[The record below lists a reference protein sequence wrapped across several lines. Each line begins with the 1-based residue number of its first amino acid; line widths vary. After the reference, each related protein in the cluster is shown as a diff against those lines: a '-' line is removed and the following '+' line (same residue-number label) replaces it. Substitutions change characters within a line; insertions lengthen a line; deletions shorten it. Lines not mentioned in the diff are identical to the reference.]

1 MLDLQL
7 QNLLYI
13 RELPQTR
20 QEVAVN
26 RTELVDAVASKTD
39 LDKKHAEAAVAAVT
53 ESIVTET
60 RAGNK
65 VAIFGFGTFSP
76 SARAARMGRNPQTGA
91 PVKIAASKGVRFAPA
106 SAFKEALNSR
116 GKAAAAKKAAP
127 AKKAA
132 AAAKKAAPAKK
143 AAAAKAVPAK
153 KAAKATKATK
163 KR

>member
-1 MLDLQL
+1 
-7 QNLLYI
+7 
-13 RELPQTR
+13 
-20 QEVAVN
+20 VN
-26 RTELVDAVASKTD
+26 RTELVEIVASKTG

-53 ESIVTET
+53 ESVVSET

-91 PVKIAASKGVRFAPA
+91 PVRIAASRGVRFAPA
-106 SAFKEALNSR
+106 SAFKDALNSR
-116 GKAAAAKKAAP
+116 GGAKKAAP

-132 AAAKKAAPAKK
+132 TKKAAAKKVGPAKK
-143 AAAAKAVPAK
+143 AVGTRSVAKKTV
-153 KAAKATKATK
+153 KAAK

>member
-13 RELPQTR
+13 RELPQQR

-26 RTELVDAVASKTD
+26 RTELVEAVASKTG
-39 LDKKHAEAAVAAVT
+39 LDKKQAEAAVAAVA
-53 ESIVTET
+53 ESVVTET
-60 RAGNK
+60 KAGNK
-65 VAIFGFGTFSP
+65 VTIFGFGIFSP

-116 GKAAAAKKAAP
+116 GKV
-127 AKKAA
+127 

-143 AAAAKAVPAK
+143 AAAAKKAVPAKKTAAAKKAAPAK
-153 KAAKATKATK
+153 KAAKATK